1 MASILVVDDAATSRE
16 IMGRVLSGLGHM
28 VAFATDGI
36 DALPKAKDCKPDL
49 VLMDI
54 VMPQMDG
61 FKAMRTLREDPST
74 SKIPVVLV
82 STKNAD
88 SDIFWGKKQGA
99 AEYLPKPFTEQSL
112 ISIVYKILGLS
123 PPAGRAAAIAP
134 PMPMTPTGVAQ
145 PLPGA
150 VEAIQKAFFRAMGPF
165 GKVAF
170 KRELDNLGIPPE
182 MLGRTQISALVRALS
197 NGIADASARSEFES
211 ATKAFH

>member
-28 VAFATDGI
+28 VAFATDGV
-36 DALPKAKDCKPDL
+36 DALPKAKECKPDL

-99 AEYLPKPFTEQSL
+99 ADYLPKPFTEQSL

-123 PPAGRAAAIAP
+123 PPSGRASAP
-134 PMPMTPTGVAQ
+134 AQSMPTPGGVAQ
-145 PLPGA
+145 PMPGA
-150 VEAIQKAFFRAMGPF
+150 LDVIQKAFFRAMGPF

-182 MLGRTQISALVRALS
+182 MLGRTQLSALCRALS
-197 NGIADASARSEFES
+197 NSISDASARSEFES
-211 ATKAFH
+211 STRAFH